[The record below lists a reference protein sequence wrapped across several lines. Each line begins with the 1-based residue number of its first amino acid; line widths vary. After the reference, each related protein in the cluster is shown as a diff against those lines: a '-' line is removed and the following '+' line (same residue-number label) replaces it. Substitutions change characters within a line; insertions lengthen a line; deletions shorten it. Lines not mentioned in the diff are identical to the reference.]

1 MSPRNSP
8 VQLWNKSSW
17 PSQCRSSV
25 ASNDGTV
32 VHKNAVL
39 TSVAEDAN
47 ERPYMEDGH
56 AVCDALLVGDSI
68 GDSWG
73 YYAVF
78 DGHGGR
84 KAVQHCEERLHHLVA
99 AELRVHPNADSSAI
113 RSSLSSAF
121 RKADEEVNDLSSP
134 MSGCTAT
141 VALAR
146 RLPQGGVELHVGN
159 VGDSR
164 ALLVGSF
171 GTKRLSIDH
180 RSTELAEAVRVRHR
194 GGFICNNRVGGSLSV
209 TRSIGDHYL
218 KPGVSCEPDVLTHTG
233 QCRDEAVALVIASDG
248 LWDVVSD
255 DEVQEVMV
263 EYLGKV
269 ARVPDEQKAAA
280 LAGLQASV
288 ANTLVQRAKAHQS
301 RDNILVLVAFF

>member
-164 ALLVGSF
+164 ALL
-171 GTKRLSIDH
+171 R
-180 RSTELAEAVRVRHR
+180 AVP
-194 GGFICNNRVGGSLSV
+194 LSV